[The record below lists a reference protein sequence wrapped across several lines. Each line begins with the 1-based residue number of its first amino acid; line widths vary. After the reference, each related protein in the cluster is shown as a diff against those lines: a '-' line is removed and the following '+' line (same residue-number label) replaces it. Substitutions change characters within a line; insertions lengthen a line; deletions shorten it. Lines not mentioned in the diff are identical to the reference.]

1 MKEAPGGLL
10 ELKGEF
16 SGPPLNR
23 GLQPLLSAP
32 SAPHL
37 QLETLDKS
45 LALRGFL
52 GRPVLSDI

>member
-1 MKEAPGGLL
+1 MKKAPGGLL

-16 SGPPLNR
+16 SGPPLNQ

-37 QLETLDKS
+37 QLETPDKS

-52 GRPVLSDI
+52 GHPVLSDI